1 MLYSID
7 YHGTEILVPKL
18 SDNGLRT
25 DAYPD
30 TDEQLIDRIQGG
42 DEAALGILL
51 YRHIGACRA
60 LAHRM
65 IPNESESE
73 NLVHGVF
80 TEISREAA
88 RYSPEAGSVIGWIL
102 TLVRRRS
109 IEHLR
114 GQTKAQAPSAKP
126 TVPAIAEASTPPT
139 RMAA

>member
-7 YHGTEILVPKL
+7 YHGTEIHVPKL
-18 SDNGLRT
+18 SETGLRT

-30 TDEQLIDRIQGG
+30 TDEQLIDHIKDG

-60 LAHRM
+60 LAHR
-65 IPNESESE
+65 IVPQDPESE
-73 NLVHGVF
+73 NLVHSVF
-80 TEISREAA
+80 AEISREAA

-109 IEHLR
+109 IEHLC
-114 GQTKAQAPSAKP
+114 GQTKAKTPSQKP
-126 TVPAIAEASTPPT
+126 TVPAIAEAPT
-139 RMAA
+139 RPTRLAA